1 MRKRLIVMNGHR
13 VLQAEQESEWVNE
26 RVEKANGLAPGLYDL
41 FDARPADRIA
51 PTDGVLLMLEDGL
64 VYQQTQA
71 GLVSHELAKFAETPS
86 FGVDGTITYSAE
98 GRAAFQIRNT
108 APSPAPRKKRR

>member
-1 MRKRLIVMNGHR
+1 MRKRLVVMNGHR
-13 VLQAEQESEWVNE
+13 VLQAEQANEWVNE

-71 GLVSHELAKFAETPS
+71 GLVSHERATFNELPT

-98 GRAAFQIRNT
+98 GHAAFQVRST
-108 APSPAPRKKRR
+108 APSPASKKRHR